1 MNKSMIKILMLGLAS
16 SIAFP
21 LLASEELHAED
32 AHIRAMPPG
41 QEVTAAFFKL
51 VNHSDQTC
59 VITGGSSPLA
69 AAVEIHEHLHSDG
82 MMKMRPV
89 KSVTVDGG
97 ETLVF
102 KPGGLHLMLFGVK
115 QTLVPEAQQEITLA
129 TENCGSLVVTAE
141 VRSLLKGKAS
151 HPKKDKGDKH
161 HHHHMH
167 HSQSSG
173 SGDN

>member
-1 MNKSMIKILMLGLAS
+1 MNKSTIKILMLGLAS

-51 VNHSDQTC
+51 VNHSDKAC
-59 VITGGSSPLA
+59 KITGGSSTVA
-69 AAVEIHEHLHSDG
+69 SAIEIHEHRHSDG

-89 KSVTVDGG
+89 PSVTVKGG
-97 ETLVF
+97 EALLF
-102 KPGGLHLMLFGVK
+102 KPGGLHLMLFGVVE
-115 QTLVPEAQQEITLA
+115 TLVPGEQQQITLT

-141 VRSLLKGKAS
+141 VRSLLKSKAAS
-151 HPKKDKGDKH
+151 AKKEKSDKH

-167 HSQSSG
+167 HNHSSG
-173 SGDN
+173 GGDK